1 MQKTRM
7 IAPLLITV
15 LVFSNLGVNLAPIG
29 LSSDG
34 QPWRQAPANTPGPQ
48 PPSQPTPAYAGE
60 SSELAALALQI
71 QNGDVVADELV
82 VKPGPSA
89 SLASLQECAGMT
101 GLTLEKDIQA
111 LGVWL
116 LKLDSGS
123 ILDVLPSLQ
132 NCPDVIYA
140 EENYI
145 VHMTGT
151 FPPNDPYWGYQYGLP
166 AIHALQGWDMATG
179 SSTVTIAILDT
190 GVDLTHPDLAG
201 KIVAGY
207 DFVNNDR
214 SPQDDYG
221 HGTHVAGIAAA
232 LTNNATGVAGVS
244 WGARIMPLKILDST
258 GSGDMLDAA
267 DAIVWATEH
276 GAQVINM
283 SFGTIK
289 ILDCTYTPMQA
300 AIDYAHAHNV
310 VIVAASGNAGK
321 ENILFPACAPNVI
334 AVGATDNSNNITNFS
349 NYGSALDLVAPGDR
363 IYSTFLGGG
372 VGIMSGTSMTAP
384 FVAGLAAILRG
395 LPGGETANAVEQ
407 AMECTALDLG
417 EAGKDIHYG
426 YGLIQMDAAIQQ
438 ILTPACTYQI
448 FLPLVTR

>member
-1 MQKTRM
+1 M
-7 IAPLLITV
+7 IAPLLIIV
-15 LVFSNLGVNLAPIG
+15 LFFSNLGVNLAPFG

-34 QPWRQAPANTPGPQ
+34 QAWRQAPGNTLGPQ
-48 PPSQPTPAYAGE
+48 PPSQPTPAYSGE

-82 VKPGPSA
+82 IKPGPSA

-140 EENYI
+140 EQNYI
-145 VHMTGT
+145 VHLTDT
-151 FPPNDPYWGYQYGLP
+151 FPNDPYWGYQYGLP
-166 AIHALQGWDMATG
+166 AIHAPQGWDMSTG
-179 SSTVTIAILDT
+179 SDTVIITILDT

-201 KIVAGY
+201 KLVPGI
-207 DFVNNDR
+207 DFVNKDDF
-214 SPQDDYG
+214 PQDDNG

-232 LTNNATGVAGVS
+232 LTNNGIGVAGVS
-244 WGARIMPLKILDST
+244 WGAGLMPLKVLDSG
-258 GSGDMLDAA
+258 GSGGMLDAA
-267 DAIVWATEH
+267 EAIVWATDQ
-276 GAQVINM
+276 GVQVINM
-283 SFGTIK
+283 SFGVSIG
-289 ILDCTYTPMQA
+289 DCTYTPMQA

-310 VIVAASGNAGK
+310 VMVAASGNDGA
-321 ENILFPACAPNVI
+321 NNVSFPACAPNVI
-334 AVGATDNSNNITNFS
+334 AVGATDNSNNITYFS
-349 NYGSALDLVAPGDR
+349 NYGSALDLVAPGYD
-363 IYSTFLGGG
+363 IFSTYLSGGY
-372 VGIMSGTSMTAP
+372 GIMSGTSMAAP

-395 LPGGETANAVEQ
+395 LPGGETAHAVEQ
-407 AMECTALDLG
+407 AMECSALDLG
-417 EAGKDIHYG
+417 DPGKDIHYG